1 MGEESEDLDAPAQ
14 GFGLFE
20 GRDPAKSAGLEAKY
34 WAGRNLDGGD
44 RVLVRA
50 GAGV

>member
-1 MGEESEDLDAPAQ
+1 MDEALENLDAPAQ
-14 GFGLFE
+14 GFSLLE
-20 GRDPAKSAGLEAKY
+20 GRDPAISAGLEAKHR
-34 WAGRNLDGGD
+34 AGRNLDGGD